1 MRGAVVSQPVLS
13 VAEELTMKATFKAT
27 MLRAAD
33 IIDRITAGRRD
44 ARSNLLM
51 VIHEVIVTVSR
62 AVIGISLM
70 IATYA
75 QAATLP
81 TPSDLSS
88 ALTEAR
94 IAWGVQSNETIQF
107 RLDPLNPCTLKDNP
121 IIAQTQS
128 LDTVTT
134 MTFDD
139 GTAPEVSHN
148 LVWVIRINSNCDWS
162 KLNLRNTITHEL
174 GHILIS
180 PNFHSANR
188 RSIMYWIVSGDQK
201 ITPEDRAAV
210 KRAAL

>member
-1 MRGAVVSQPVLS
+1 MYTTYLKKLLAEIAGLNADVARIREQNKTPEGYPSYPAICGA
-13 VAEELTMKATFKAT
+13 M
-27 MLRAAD
+27 D
-33 IIDRITAGRRD
+33 
-44 ARSNLLM
+44 
-51 VIHEVIVTVSR
+51 VTVSR